1 MGVKIN
7 FSECAESNQRANQV
21 NNTVSF
27 STELYRFL
35 KQHVNKNLSIE
46 RDNVCLCNRN
56 IIYKKEHN
64 LIKRSI
70 IL

>member
-7 FSECAESNQRANQV
+7 FSVCAESHQRANHV

-46 RDNVCLCNRN
+46 RDNG
-56 IIYKKEHN
+56 YP
-64 LIKRSI
+64 SA
-70 IL
+70 